1 MCVAVDGCKAPQIEV
16 QLVRLQPN
24 PKKLKG
30 YCRPHYVEYA
40 RARGTLVR
48 VEVVGSAIIVSADGR
63 DVEEG
68 GFALLNTEETD
79 VQMLVDLGYVGKPE
93 LETVPEPAPPAAA
106 KAEKAK

>member
-1 MCVAVDGCKAPQIEV
+1 MCVAVDGCKAPPIEV

-30 YCRPHYVEYA
+30 YCRAHYVEYA

-48 VEVVGSAIIVSADGR
+48 VEVIGSATIVSADGR
-63 DVEEG
+63 DVVEG

-79 VQMLVDLGYVGKPE
+79 VQMLVDLGYVGNP
-93 LETVPEPAPPAAA
+93 VPDTAPA